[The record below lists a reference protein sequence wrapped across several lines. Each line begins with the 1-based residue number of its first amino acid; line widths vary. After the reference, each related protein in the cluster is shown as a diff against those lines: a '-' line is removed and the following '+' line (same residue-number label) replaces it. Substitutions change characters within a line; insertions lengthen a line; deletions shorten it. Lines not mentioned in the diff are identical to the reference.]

1 MPIAEWQIDVKADR
15 HRCIDRTA
23 AIGRSE
29 PYSHTG
35 DNSNYF
41 STR

>member
-23 AIGRSE
+23 AFGRELSVNNLNGL
-29 PYSHTG
+29 HRAT
-35 DNSNYF
+35 D
-41 STR
+41 

>member
-23 AIGRSE
+23 AIGRE
-29 PYSHTG
+29 L
-35 DNSNYF
+35 
-41 STR
+41 R